1 MLGVSASEG
10 ESLAAPIYSQ
20 VHGRNFEEGKDSQ
33 MTTAKKE
40 SRLVRL
46 LKAKGACADGIE
58 WAKQHRTASAAWEA
72 CDKPDWML
80 WAIDATGLA
89 DSKAM
94 QKKLR
99 LFACWCARNTPLADG
114 RVTWDLLTDERSR
127 KAVEVAERFANG
139 EATREELDAAWAAA
153 WDAAR
158 AAAGAAARAAARAAA
173 GDAALDAA
181 WAAAGAAARD
191 AAWAAARA
199 AARDAANSELE
210 QRLER
215 LASPQAAVMIGAA
228 Q

>member
-139 EATREELDAAWAAA
+139 EATREELAAAGAAA

-158 AAAGAAARAAARAAA
+158 GAAARAAARAAA

-181 WAAAGAAARD
+181 WAAALAAAGAAAG
-191 AAWAAARA
+191 AAALA
-199 AARDAANSELE
+199 AA
-210 QRLER
+210 
-215 LASPQAAVMIGAA
+215 GAA
-228 Q
+228 QAKALRKLVGNPFKGKAIATLEGGGK